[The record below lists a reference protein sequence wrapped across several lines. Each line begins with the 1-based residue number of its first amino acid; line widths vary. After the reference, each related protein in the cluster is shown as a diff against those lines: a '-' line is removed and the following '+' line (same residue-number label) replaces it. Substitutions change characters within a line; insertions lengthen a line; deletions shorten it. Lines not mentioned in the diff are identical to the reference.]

1 MTTLQTYLNNTAE
14 TRREY
19 EEYVKKEQSHIEESK
34 GLKEKVCWLRV
45 SVYLTTIHII
55 HIWYLLSYYQEFIRL
70 AKEQLVE
77 EKEEYEGRIKCM
89 REARQRLYGYIRRG
103 NELIAEGMKLEHK
116 QLSIVVQESNAVIKV
131 L

>member
-1 MTTLQTYLNNTAE
+1 M
-14 TRREY
+14 
-19 EEYVKKEQSHIEESK
+19 
-34 GLKEKVCWLRV
+34 
-45 SVYLTTIHII
+45 
-55 HIWYLLSYYQEFIRL
+55 
-70 AKEQLVE
+70 E

-89 REARQRLYGYIRRG
+89 REARQRLYSYIRRG